1 MSKALELAKY
11 YFDLSNQSDFSE
23 IEKIFDQSSTFCAR
37 DGVIYLGV
45 QDIMAMQ
52 RLHHGSY
59 STLKW
64 IVNEVEEVKPGI
76 IRFDFDFEGT
86 TQGGE
91 SVRMSGV
98 EFVVV
103 DRGIIRHIDVRS
115 Q

>member
-37 DGVIYLGV
+37 DGSIYLGV

-52 RLHHGSY
+52 RTHHSSY
-59 STLKW
+59 SKLKW
-64 IVNEVEEVKPGI
+64 IVNKVEEVKPNI
-76 IRFDFDFEGT
+76 IRFDFDFEGAT
-86 TQGGE
+86 KDGE
-91 SVRMSGV
+91 LFRMSGE
-98 EFVVV
+98 EFVVI
-103 DRGIIRHIDVRS
+103 DKGIIRHIDVRS